1 MNDTFFFSAPQLKRG
16 PLGGMLETIDT
27 TGRAFARR
35 RLAIR
40 CGVGAL
46 WLLGVALAISS
57 GWEPGYWWDR
67 NRPWPYPFGHVL
79 VAIVQISLVSLALY
93 DFLRPRSEGS
103 SLARTARAAGVS
115 FLTMAWLAMESFTDQ
130 PGYAYAAWQY
140 VTIVTAVL
148 LVALVAHATIWA
160 FRAITRRGH
169 AA

>member
-1 MNDTFFFSAPQLKRG
+1 MLDTMDAGAMAL
-16 PLGGMLETIDT
+16 
-27 TGRAFARR
+27 ARR
-35 RLAIR
+35 RLAVRITVAALWVL
-40 CGVGAL
+40 GVG
-46 WLLGVALAISS
+46 LAISS

-148 LVALVAHATIWA
+148 LLALAAHVAIWVYRA
-160 FRAITRRGH
+160 FVRRGH

>member
-1 MNDTFFFSAPQLKRG
+1 MSAAC
-16 PLGGMLETIDT
+16 LGSMLETIDAKGKT
-27 TGRAFARR
+27 LARR
-35 RLAIR
+35 RLAVR
-40 CGVGAL
+40 GGVGAL

-57 GWEPGYWWDR
+57 GWEPGYWWG

-79 VAIVQISLVSLALY
+79 VAIMQISLVSLALY
-93 DFLRPRSEGS
+93 DYLRPRSDGS

-115 FLTMAWLAMESFTDQ
+115 FLTTAWLAMQSFTDQ

-148 LVALVAHATIWA
+148 LLALVAHAAIWA
-160 FRAITRRGH
+160 FRAFLQR